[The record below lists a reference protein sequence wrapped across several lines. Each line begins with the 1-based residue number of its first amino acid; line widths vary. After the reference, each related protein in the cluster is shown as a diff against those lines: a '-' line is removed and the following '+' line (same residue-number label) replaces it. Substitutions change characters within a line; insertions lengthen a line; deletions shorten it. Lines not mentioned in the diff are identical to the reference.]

1 MIISNDI
8 FFTVMKH
15 FDYDYGRRGGVGL
28 VVIVQTF
35 NSYNVN
41 SNSADSSFLFAIIS
55 CAKIIKDEAMVQLLA
70 PCNN

>member
-15 FDYDYGRRGGVGL
+15 SIDYDYGRRGGVGL

-55 CAKIIKDEAMVQLLA
+55 CAKIIKDEAMVQ
-70 PCNN
+70 PH